1 MGGENEPA
9 ANPMPL
15 PGIVVPIQLPI
26 SGTIDPA
33 ALQQTVNAQQKAGQ
47 AQTRVGQGDAELDD
61 LGFGTDPDFV
71 STTEHF
77 EGMTHQAMYQAVHGA
92 ANGLGGL
99 DAAGLRT
106 LQRIWFDN
114 HSDLVNLST
123 FNLMGMNRIFGN
135 GLWQGASGEAAQAAS
150 QRFSQAANQI
160 GRVFDSVS
168 SRLDSLA
175 WSAEAVRTAVQP
187 PPTSTAAPNPDNP
200 AESILPGLINPEY
213 DEQTRTAQEQAR
225 QAAIRALNTA
235 YTPTFPPAGTGVP
248 AYTTVPQIA
257 GEDGPTTGTGPASS
271 ASGNA
276 PDDNTQTPTQS
287 PTQTGTGNESE
298 TSTNPSGFGLPEGL
312 LPDTNNTATTPT
324 STTPAAVNP
333 NAAATTASP
342 STGPGPNSLGSN
354 GPGGSS
360 SEPGGPGS
368 TRPGVPG
375 TSPVGA
381 AASSSGARGATS
393 ASAGRMG
400 PMTPGAGARKKD
412 ETEAEHYA
420 PDYLRRVHS
429 DWTED
434 LTSPVG
440 DIGADL
446 APAHDAGFGQDW
458 GFDDA
463 PRPNPPARADY
474 TSPEPAVP
482 VEPAPAPPV
491 TFTGAGPMDSSP
503 APVAPVESA
512 PAPPVTFT
520 GVGPMDSG
528 PDSAAPVEPAPVPPT
543 TFTGVGPMDTSPEPT
558 APVESTPAQPVTFT
572 GVGPLDSNA
581 DEPTGGTRR

>member
-9 ANPMPL
+9 ANPKPL

-33 ALQQTVNAQQKAGQ
+33 TLQQTVNAQQKAGQ
-47 AQTRVGQGDAELDD
+47 AQTRVGRGDAELDD

-77 EGMTHQAMYQAVHGA
+77 EGMTHEAMYQAVHGA

-123 FNLMGMNRIFGN
+123 FNLMGMNRIFGD

-175 WSAEAVRTAVQP
+175 WSAETVRTAVQP

-200 AESILPGLINPEY
+200 AESILPGLINPEF

-235 YTPTFPPAGTGVP
+235 YTPTFPPAGTAVP

-257 GEDGPTTGTGPASS
+257 GADGPTTGPASS
-271 ASGNA
+271 VSGNA
-276 PDDNTQTPTQS
+276 PGDSTQTPTQS
-287 PTQTGTGNESE
+287 PTQTGPGNESE

-342 STGPGPNSLGSN
+342 STGLGPNSLGSSA
-354 GPGGSS
+354 PGGSS

-368 TRPGVPG
+368 TRPGVPR

-381 AASSSGARGATS
+381 AASSSGARGGTS

-400 PMTPGAGARKKD
+400 PIAPGAGARKKD

-463 PRPNPPARADY
+463 APRPNPPARADY
-474 TSPEPAVP
+474 TSPEPAVR
-482 VEPAPAPPV
+482 VTPAPPV
-491 TFTGAGPMDSSP
+491 TFTGAGPMDTSP

-512 PAPPVTFT
+512 PASPV
-520 GVGPMDSG
+520 
-528 PDSAAPVEPAPVPPT
+528 
-543 TFTGVGPMDTSPEPT
+543 TFTGVGPMDTSPEPAT
-558 APVESTPAQPVTFT
+558 PVESTPAPPVTFT
-572 GVGPLDSNA
+572 GAGPLDSNA
-581 DEPTGGTRR
+581 DEPTGGTTR